1 LNNKLF
7 VVAAVTG
14 LIISLAGSTP
24 ADKNEKQAEK
34 PGEKIERSVPVTPEA
49 VITLCVGSG
58 TLTVRGWDKHEVR
71 VRSLDASAV
80 ELRRID
86 KPKDPQSPG
95 AASRIDVM
103 VFDKEKPL
111 KMPGKVA
118 RMDCQAVADVDMEVP
133 ATATVQVQTR
143 DGDISIAGVAAAYAG
158 SQNSDIMIERVSKLV
173 EAGSVGGSISLKN
186 SSGMIS
192 LSSAGGGVDATN
204 IKAASPDD
212 TLEVGTVSGD
222 IQLNGITTSKVT
234 AKTVS
239 GTLMM
244 SGALVKSGY
253 YSFTNMTGDVVLE
266 LPRDASFKL
275 SAKVSE
281 RQHLVSDFVLK
292 YLSEVPPAPPGA
304 RLGAAT
310 PKPGT
315 TPNPPGAAG
324 TPKPPA
330 AKGQPVP
337 RTGPVV
343 TPVVVE
349 RPNIS
354 YALRRIDAIC
364 GTGDATIS
372 INSFGGTVRL
382 KKL

>member
-1 LNNKLF
+1 
-7 VVAAVTG
+7 
-14 LIISLAGSTP
+14 
-24 ADKNEKQAEK
+24 
-34 PGEKIERSVPVTPEA
+34 
-49 VITLCVGSG
+49 
-58 TLTVRGWDKHEVR
+58 
-71 VRSLDASAV
+71 
-80 ELRRID
+80 
-86 KPKDPQSPG
+86 
-95 AASRIDVM
+95 
-103 VFDKEKPL
+103 
-111 KMPGKVA
+111 
-118 RMDCQAVADVDMEVP
+118 
-133 ATATVQVQTR
+133 
-143 DGDISIAGVAAAYAG
+143 
-158 SQNSDIMIERVSKLV
+158 
-173 EAGSVGGSISLKN
+173 LKN
-186 SSGMIS
+186 SSGLIN
-192 LSSAGGGVDATN
+192 LSSAGGGVEATN
-204 IKAASPDD
+204 IKATSADD

-222 IQLNGITTSKVT
+222 IQLNGITTSRVT

-239 GTLMM
+239 GTLIM

-292 YLSEVPPAPPGA
+292 YLGEPPPPPPPARPGA
-304 RLGAAT
+304 AA

-315 TPNPPGAAG
+315 TANPPGAAG
-324 TPKPPA
+324 GTSKPPA
-330 AKGQPVP
+330 AKGQPAP

-349 RPNIS
+349 RPLIP
-354 YALRRIDAIC
+354 YVLRRVDAIC